1 MFVILTACPAM
12 VPVQC
17 QLEISLVF
25 ILQFANGLPCS
36 LYSGTP
42 PCSILGFSQGISCFG
57 MYLTILGINHRTA
70 PVEVRGQVA
79 FPPEQLPRALSE
91 ITGIDNVREAAI
103 LSTCNRTELCCAS
116 QIDTL
121 DPVTDWLCK
130 FHGLAKDTLLP
141 HLYSFEGANAVRHM
155 LRVAA
160 GLDSM
165 ILGEPQILGQ
175 MKTSYQQAIEAG
187 SLDTLVSR
195 LFQHTF
201 SVAKQIRTDTAIG
214 ASPVSVAFA
223 AVSLARQIFGDLDK
237 QTTLLIGAGETI
249 ELAARHLNEHGIGKM
264 IIANRTLERA
274 QQLAV
279 QFNGYGIS
287 LEQIPAHLAEAD
299 IIISSTGSSHFLL
312 ERDMVREAQKGRKHR
327 PVFMVDIAVPSDID
341 PQVASLDDVYLYT
354 VDDLQQVIEENL
366 KSRREAAAQAE
377 EIIEVQTRHFMDWVQ
392 SLDAVPAICA
402 YRDHADAIGKDELEK
417 ANRQLDSGTDP
428 RQVMESLTRNI
439 IKKLAHD
446 PSVNLRHAAEQGQTS
461 LLKVVRILF
470 DLKNRD

>member
-1 MFVILTACPAM
+1 M
-12 VPVQC
+12 
-17 QLEISLVF
+17 
-25 ILQFANGLPCS
+25 
-36 LYSGTP
+36 YSGTP
-42 PCSILGFSQGISCFG
+42 PCRILGFSQGISCFG

-79 FPPEQLPRALSE
+79 FPPEQLPRALGE
-91 ITGIDNVREAAI
+91 ITGLDNVREAAI

-116 QIDTL
+116 QSDTL
-121 DPVTDWLCK
+121 GPVTDWLCE
-130 FHGLAKDTLLP
+130 FHGLGKDTLQP

-175 MKTSYQQAIEAG
+175 MKTSYQQAVQAG

-223 AVSLARQIFGDLDK
+223 AVSLARQIFGDLDE
-237 QTTLLIGAGETI
+237 QTSLLIGAGETI
-249 ELAARHLNEHGIGKM
+249 ELAARHLNEHGVGKM
-264 IIANRTLERA
+264 VIANRTLERA

-287 LEQIPAHLAEAD
+287 LDQIPAHLAEAD
-299 IIISSTGSSHFLL
+299 IIISSTGSPCFILD
-312 ERDMVREAQKGRKHR
+312 RDMVKEALHGRKHR
-327 PVFMVDIAVPSDID
+327 PVFMVDIAVPGDID
-341 PQVASLDDVYLYT
+341 PQVADLDDVYLYT

-377 EIIEVQTRHFMDWVQ
+377 DIIEVQTGHFMAWVQ
-392 SLDAVPAICA
+392 SLDAVPAIRA
-402 YRDHADAIGKDELEK
+402 YRDHASAIGDAELEK
-417 ANRQLDSGTDP
+417 ARQQLASGADP
-428 RQVMESLTRNI
+428 HQVLESLTRNI
-439 IKKLAHD
+439 INKLAHD
-446 PSVNLRHAAEQGQTS
+446 PSVNLRQAVEQGQTS
-461 LLKVVRILF
+461 LLETVRTLF
-470 DLKNRD
+470 NLKNRN